1 MSCLIASS
9 SVARLDAM
17 MMMMMMMM
25 MMLFGI
31 G

>member
-25 MMLFGI
+25 MLFGI

>member
-25 MMLFGI
+25 LFGI